1 MENIRRNWM
10 MFWILFLMLKLKSYY
25 DDQCRSRNLFIG
37 PVDVE
42 KTEKLLE
49 IEISE
54 AKKDERER
62 TMEERK
68 QRETEGKIFRLNKV
82 SWDKVELGD
91 EGFEDE
97 AGGGND
103 HVEDDNDQ
111 SFDRKNVLVT
121 ISEHLH
127 VCS

>member
-1 MENIRRNWM
+1 M
-10 MFWILFLMLKLKSYY
+10 MLKLKSFY

-68 QRETEGKIFRLNKV
+68 QRETEASRLIKKENCLMLFSIIIILFRKGVYIIYN
-82 SWDKVELGD
+82 
-91 EGFEDE
+91 
-97 AGGGND
+97 
-103 HVEDDNDQ
+103 
-111 SFDRKNVLVT
+111 R
-121 ISEHLH
+121 
-127 VCS
+127 